1 VTAHFRAEA
10 EVDLR
15 TLDPEKRIVADPLP
29 RYILATPASTLDRA
43 RAALAPLEPLVEIP
57 SVDAVLNGK
66 ELAPGWIFLPPDAP
80 AGELERL
87 LMGLGRREGS
97 WSPVALRDH
106 GGELHFVPLSPG
118 FMRPLDELVDGVEK
132 GGPDA
137 AFLSFRYA
145 LGILSKIRHDVN
157 NPLTAALAETQ
168 LLLMDAEEGTDES
181 QALRT
186 VEEQLHRIRDLI
198 ALLNA
203 LRPPRD

>member
-1 VTAHFRAEA
+1 
-10 EVDLR
+10 
-15 TLDPEKRIVADPLP
+15 VADSLP
-29 RYILATPASTLDRA
+29 RYILATSPSTVDRA
-43 RAALAPLEPLVEIP
+43 RAALAPLEPLVEVP
-57 SVDAVLNGK
+57 SVDVFLNGRD
-66 ELAPGWIFLPPDAP
+66 LAPGWIFLPPDAP
-80 AGELERL
+80 ADAMERL
-87 LMGLGRREGS
+87 LLGLGRREGS
-97 WSPVALRDH
+97 WSPVALREQ
-106 GGELHFVPLSPG
+106 GEEFLFVPLSPG
-118 FMRPLDELVDGVEK
+118 FMRPLEELVDGVAR

-137 AFLSFRYA
+137 AFFSFRYA

-168 LLLMDAEEGTDES
+168 LLLMDASEGTEES